1 MDRKIAEQIVAL
13 VNSQIDQLI
22 STLEAVEAAVSP
34 EEFAAYKRGIAKVI
48 TTFDVEVIDRVARE
62 HPDLKPADDDA
73 DAPGADEDAP
83 SGRSHNWIRAAAARH
98 GARRSFDGKPAALR
112 LS

>member
-1 MDRKIAEQIVAL
+1 MAEQIVAL

-22 STLEAVEAAVSP
+22 STLEPVEAAVSP
-34 EEFAAYKRGIAKVI
+34 EEFAGYKRGIAKVI

-73 DAPGADEDAP
+73 DLPESDEDDLP
-83 SGRSHNWIRAAAARH
+83 RASRN
-98 GARRSFDGKPAALR
+98 
-112 LS
+112 

>member
-22 STLEAVEAAVSP
+22 STLQPVEAAVSP

-48 TTFDVEVIDRVARE
+48 NTFDVEVIDRVARE
-62 HPDLKPADDDA
+62 YPDLKPADDDA
-73 DAPGADEDAP
+73 EPTAHEGD
-83 SGRSHNWIRAAAARH
+83 
-98 GARRSFDGKPAALR
+98 PAKISR
-112 LS
+112 N